1 MNSKNNSEEI
11 SETIL
16 IVLLL
21 LSILPFIIFT
31 FFNHPAGVE
40 DYFFWDRMEKVGF
53 VKAIVSLYNNWS
65 GRFFTHAELLVAP
78 FIYKT
83 NDGYK
88 LFTLFLMLLLFLSL
102 YLFISVLFKNIIDI
116 KERILFSLAIIFMYF
131 FGMNTVSQGFY
142 WLISTIVYH
151 NTLILIL
158 YFFIFYIMLCKANTS
173 FKKIFYTVILCFTAA
188 AISGSNE
195 IALVFIFMMV
205 SFFLITELIIK
216 KKINRQLISVF
227 VVILISGYI
236 DLHSHGTQ
244 LREDKFAGT
253 LDFSGS
259 VYLSF
264 IVLIENLLNWVFIS
278 PLLILTVFLV
288 PVFLKII
295 KHKNEYYDIFIL
307 NPFFSIALGFILL
320 ITGIFLSV
328 WGIGHYPYDRTLNF
342 IYFLFLIIWFYN
354 VIVIIY
360 YLNKKYNFKNLVF
373 SNYVYAILI
382 TITIS
387 FIFMNKNF
395 ITAYSDLFSGTA
407 YKFNKEMNERYKYI
421 EESKSD
427 TLVLN
432 SLENFPKTI
441 YPFDITNDPDII
453 YNQWYAHHF
462 NKKSVIVKNPV
473 NNP

>member
-1 MNSKNNSEEI
+1 MDSKNNSEGR

-16 IVLLL
+16 IVLML
-21 LSILPFIIFT
+21 LSILPFIIFA
-31 FFNHPAGVE
+31 FFNHPAGAE

-53 VKAIVSLYNNWS
+53 EKAILSLYNNWS
-65 GRFFTHAELLVAP
+65 GRFFTHSELLISP
-78 FIYKT
+78 FIYRT
-83 NDGYK
+83 NEGYK
-88 LFTLFLMLLLFLSL
+88 LFTLFLMLSFFLSL
-102 YLFISVLFKNIIDI
+102 YLFISILFKNIIDV
-116 KERILFSLAIIFMYF
+116 KERILFTLAIIFMYF

-151 NTLILIL
+151 NTIILIL
-158 YFFIFYIMLCKANTS
+158 YFFIFYILLCKANTS
-173 FKKIFYTVILCFTAA
+173 FNKIFYTVILCFTAA

-216 KKINRQLISVF
+216 KKLNRQLIYVF

-236 DLHSHGTQ
+236 DLNSHGTQ

-253 LDFSGS
+253 LDLFSS

-264 IVLIENLLNWVFIS
+264 AVLFENFLNWVFIS

-295 KHKNEYYDIFIL
+295 KHKNEYYNIYLL
-307 NPFFSIALGFILL
+307 NPFFSIALGFIFL

-328 WGIGHYPYDRTLNF
+328 WGIGHYPFGRTLNF
-342 IYFLFLIIWFYN
+342 IYFQFLIIWFYN
-354 VIVIIY
+354 VVVIIY
-360 YLNKKYNFKNLVF
+360 FLNKKYNFKNLVF
-373 SNYVYAILI
+373 PNYVNVILI
-382 TITIS
+382 TLTMS
-387 FIFMNKNF
+387 FIFVSKNF
-395 ITAYSDLFSGTA
+395 MTAYSDLFSGTA

-427 TLVLN
+427 TLELN
-432 SLENFPKTI
+432 SLENYPKTI
-441 YPFDITNDPDII
+441 YPFDITNDPNRI
-453 YNQWYAHHF
+453 YNQWYARHF
-462 NKKSVIVKNPV
+462 NKKSVIIKKPEPNP
-473 NNP
+473 